1 VALPRTV
8 ALGRCSGSRGAA
20 LSRPDTPR
28 TLPDSA
34 DGTEIAVLFARS
46 WYGPALTDDVARY
59 SRSVVRNAAS
69 MTEAFPVA
77 RT

>member
-1 VALPRTV
+1 M
-8 ALGRCSGSRGAA
+8 
-20 LSRPDTPR
+20 
-28 TLPDSA
+28 LPDRA
-34 DGTEIAVLFARS
+34 EGTEIAVLFARS

-69 MTEAFPVA
+69 MTEALPVA

>member
-1 VALPRTV
+1 MPGTV
-8 ALGRCSGSRGAA
+8 ELGRWSGSRGAA

-34 DGTEIAVLFARS
+34 EGTETAVLFARS
-46 WYGPALTDDVARY
+46 WYGPALTEDVARY

-69 MTEAFPVA
+69 MTEALAVA